1 VTGWEGKDVTIAAGE
16 HPAVSARDIV
26 KRYGGVTALNGVS
39 LDVRQGEIFGIIGPN
54 GAGKSTLFD
63 ILCGIT
69 VPSSGSIRIM
79 GSEIAGIPPHL
90 VARSGVARTFQRTA
104 VFAESSVLE
113 NLLFGSQVSFRHGVL
128 GRIVGSRS
136 FVADHQLFD
145 GRVKEVLALIGLE
158 GEEHRKAGVLAYGV
172 QRRLAVGIALM
183 SDPTIMFLDEPA
195 AGMNGRETADFI
207 ALIRAIAPGRTI
219 LIVEHDMAVIR
230 QLCGRA
236 LVVVDG
242 KPVVVDEPHHVLSHP
257 EVVAAY
263 LGADDDD

>member
-1 VTGWEGKDVTIAAGE
+1 MTIAAAE
-16 HPAVSARDIV
+16 RPIVSARDIV

-39 LDVRQGEIFGIIGPN
+39 LDVEEGEIFGIIGPN

-69 VPSSGSIRIM
+69 VPTSGSIRIM
-79 GSEIAGIPPHL
+79 GSEISGMPPHL
-90 VARSGVARTFQRTA
+90 IARSGVARTFQRTA
-104 VFAESSVLE
+104 VFAESTVLE
-113 NLLFGSQVSFRHGVL
+113 NLLFGRHASFHHGVL
-128 GRIVGSRS
+128 GRIVGSKSYVRDQQA
-136 FVADHQLFD
+136 FH
-145 GRVKEVLALIGLE
+145 GRVEEVLALIGLY
-158 GEEHRKAGVLAYGV
+158 GERNRKAGVLAYGV

-183 SDPTIMFLDEPA
+183 SDPKIMFLDEPA

-242 KPVVVDEPHHVLSHP
+242 KPVVVDAPHHVLSHP
-257 EVVAAY
+257 EVVTAY
-263 LGADDDD
+263 LGADDDE

>member
-1 VTGWEGKDVTIAAGE
+1 MSMAIDETL
-16 HPAVSARDIV
+16 AVSARDIT

-39 LDVRQGEIFGIIGPN
+39 LDVEKGEIFGIIGPN

-69 VPSSGSIRIM
+69 EPSSGSIRIM
-79 GSEIAGIPPHL
+79 GTEIGGLAPHL
-90 VARSGVARTFQRTA
+90 IARSGVARTFQRTA
-104 VFAESSVLE
+104 VFSESTVLE
-113 NLLFGSQVSFRHGVL
+113 NLLFGRQTSFRHGVL
-128 GRIVGSRS
+128 GRIVGSS
-136 FVADHQLFD
+136 TYAQDQQAFHELVE
-145 GRVKEVLALIGLE
+145 EVLTLIGLD
-158 GEEHRKAGVLAYGV
+158 GDRNRKAGVLAYGV
-172 QRRLAVGIALM
+172 QRRLAIGVALM
-183 SDPTIMFLDEPA
+183 SDPKIMFLDEPA

-242 KPVVVDEPHHVLSHP
+242 KPVVVDEPHHVLRHP
-257 EVVAAY
+257 EVISAY
-263 LGADDDD
+263 LGTDDD

>member
-1 VTGWEGKDVTIAAGE
+1 MSLPTGDA
-16 HPAVSARDIV
+16 PAVSAKNIV

-39 LDVRQGEIFGIIGPN
+39 LDVQDGEIFGIIGPN

-69 VPSSGSIRIM
+69 KPSSGSIRIM
-79 GSEIAGIPPHL
+79 GAEIVGVPSHL
-90 VARSGVARTFQRTA
+90 VARAGVARTFQRTA
-104 VFAESSVLE
+104 VFAESPVRE
-113 NLLFGSQVSFRHGVL
+113 NLLFGRHTGFHHGVL
-128 GRIVGSRS
+128 GRIFASRPYLQDQAA
-136 FVADHQLFD
+136 FERRLD
-145 GRVKEVLALIGLE
+145 EVLNVTGMQ
-158 GEEHRKAGVLAYGV
+158 GEQARQAGVLAYGV

-183 SDPTIMFLDEPA
+183 SDPRIMFLDEPA

-236 LVVVDG
+236 LVVVNG
-242 KPVVVDEPHHVLSHP
+242 KPVVVDEPHRVLKHP
-257 EVVAAY
+257 EVISAY
-263 LGADDDD
+263 LGTDND